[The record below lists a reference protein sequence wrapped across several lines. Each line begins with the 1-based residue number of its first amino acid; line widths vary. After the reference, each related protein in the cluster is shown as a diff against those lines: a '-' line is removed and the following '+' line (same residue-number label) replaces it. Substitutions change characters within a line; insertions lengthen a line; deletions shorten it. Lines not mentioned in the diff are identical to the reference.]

1 MNTPDTPTPRTTEQ
15 VFSYPIM
22 VEISDGDWEER
33 QGLAVPADFAR
44 QLKRELTAAKEELE
58 IMRVASLDSGT
69 FWAECLRDALRDKD
83 TQLSARDA
91 ELALLRTESLE
102 QARLLGMSGEREAD
116 LRGEIE
122 RLRRRVEAADG
133 LAVYAA
139 KVTNWFTGASRRS
152 FDQEMVNRGRFDS
165 LADANNHDGRNF
177 GKMASD
183 GDKALAAYRATEGK
197 K

>member
-1 MNTPDTPTPRTTEQ
+1 MRKLE
-15 VFSYPIM
+15 
-22 VEISDGDWEER
+22 
-33 QGLAVPADFAR
+33 
-44 QLKRELTAAKEELE
+44 RELTAAKEELE

-133 LAVYAA
+133 LAEAA
-139 KVTNWFTGASRRS
+139 
-152 FDQEMVNRGRFDS
+152 E
-165 LADANNHDGRNF
+165 DALHHTINTPTYPDGPCMNKEYRDDLRTTL
-177 GKMASD
+177 S
-183 GDKALAAYRATEGK
+183 AYRATEGK
-197 K
+197 KL